1 MYGIPADL
9 DLAFLV
15 GAEVVQVCLGSFDVQ
30 VRFHPAAS
38 IHINGGDWEL
48 KDDRGQIIDRSS
60 DEPAKGR
67 APFLLHRLLGL
78 RVQATEAS
86 PLRWLELKFENGL
99 ALRLIDDS
107 VQYESFEIWP
117 LGLIV

>member
-15 GAEVVQVCLGSFDVQ
+15 GSEVIQVCLGSFDIR
-30 VRFHPAAS
+30 VRFHPETS

-48 KDDRGQIIDRSS
+48 KDEAGRIIDRAS
-60 DEPAKGR
+60 DIPAHERG
-67 APFLLHRLLGL
+67 PFLLHRLPGR
-78 RVQATEAS
+78 RVRAIEMGPPT
-86 PLRWLELKFENGL
+86 WLEVVFEEGL
-99 ALRLIDDS
+99 ALRIIDS
-107 VQYESFEIWP
+107 LEQYESFEIQP